1 LLKKIRQ
8 SIFKEYKVQP
18 WLKCQNNESK
28 FWLMK
33 EFQIHFISFE
43 KEKRINFFR
52 VKQGTKRGQPLSYF
66 YILVRI
72 VKKVKTVNT
81 CFKRRLLDLKIVALF
96 LQSWVVQKKTQKDLM
111 IKLRLWL
118 KGQNCWLNFFLLFQ
132 LLHQQKNNHLHES

>member
-1 LLKKIRQ
+1 MSEQWIKILIDERISNPLYFIWERKKNQ
-8 SIFKEYKVQP
+8 F
-18 WLKCQNNESK
+18 
-28 FWLMK
+28 
-33 EFQIHFISFE
+33 
-43 KEKRINFFR
+43 FFR
-52 VKQGTKRGQPLSYF
+52 VKQGTKIGQPLAYF

-81 CFKRRLLDLKIVALF
+81 CFKPRLLDLKIVALF

-132 LLHQQKNNHLHES
+132 SSHQQKTTTYMNPSYVNLWTGINSN